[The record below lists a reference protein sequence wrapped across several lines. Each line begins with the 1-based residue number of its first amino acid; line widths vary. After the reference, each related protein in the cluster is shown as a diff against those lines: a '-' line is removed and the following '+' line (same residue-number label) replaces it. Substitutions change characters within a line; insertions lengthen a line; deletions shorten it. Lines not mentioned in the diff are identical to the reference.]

1 MTNSQNF
8 TETTR
13 QICNKPNETETK
25 RHKLFDISLSNS
37 TVLTRLNKFAC
48 REVAKIEHAA
58 VSNFKQSTQT

>member
-1 MTNSQNF
+1 MKLKQNG
-8 TETTR
+8 
-13 QICNKPNETETK
+13 
-25 RHKLFDISLSNS
+25 KLFDISLSNS